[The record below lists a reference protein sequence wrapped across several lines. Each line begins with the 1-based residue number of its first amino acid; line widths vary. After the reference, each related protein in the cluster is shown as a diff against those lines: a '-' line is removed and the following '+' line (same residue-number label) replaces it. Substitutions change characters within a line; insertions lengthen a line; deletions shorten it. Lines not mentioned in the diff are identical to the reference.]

1 LAGKSLD
8 LPVLLFARTLRRLI
22 RQLPERAIDGVHG
35 LTPQEA
41 LII

>member
-8 LPVLLFARTLRRLI
+8 LPVLLFSEKLRHSI
-22 RQLPERAIDGVHG
+22 RQWPERAIDGVHG